1 MTSRFCQTEDG
12 RQFRWPAK
20 KRGARRTCR
29 VAESRESTPA
39 ALLPAPRRRVAML
52 APSIA
57 PRAGVTCTASARGSR
72 ERHSAWRRSGGS
84 DRRARGKQRRD
95 EKAHAGRSRR
105 ASSSAEA
112 PDNEWGANHE
122 EWRVYVRSLTG
133 LTRRAALMA
142 TVGGLSLGPA
152 RADEAES
159 SSVVDASST
168 SDDDAASFGGG
179 SPSVGATSADAPP
192 TAAPADDPWEGSYVK
207 PAMTV
212 PQYMEEVRGYPFA
225 GRRAFVVP
233 FADADAADGFRY
245 PTPRDIFSRLY
256 VLWRLEGLSS
266 HDRARSEQANIE
278 TPPRA
283 VRSRRTA
290 PRRSRRSRLW
300 RSP

>member
-1 MTSRFCQTEDG
+1 
-12 RQFRWPAK
+12 
-20 KRGARRTCR
+20 
-29 VAESRESTPA
+29 
-39 ALLPAPRRRVAML
+39 ML

-168 SDDDAASFGGG
+168 PDDDATSFGGG

-212 PQYMEEVRGYPFA
+212 PQYMEEVRGYPNA

-245 PTPRDIFSRLY
+245 PTRAIFFRDFTFCGDWKLCHHTTALVRSRLT
-256 VLWRLEGLSS
+256 S
-266 HDRARSEQANIE
+266 E

-290 PRRSRRSRLW
+290 PRRSRCSRLW

>member
-1 MTSRFCQTEDG
+1 MTSRVCQTPNM
-12 RQFRWPAK
+12 RQFRPK
-20 KRGARRTCR
+20 GPKSARQTCR

-57 PRAGVTCTASARGSR
+57 PRAGVTCTASARGPRTS
-72 ERHSAWRRSGGS
+72 RHSAWRRSGGS
-84 DRRARGKQRRD
+84 GDPRARGKQRRD
-95 EKAHAGRSRR
+95 EKARVGRSRR

-112 PDNEWGANHE
+112 PDNEWGATHE

-159 SSVVDASST
+159 SYQSVVDASST

-212 PQYMEEVRGYPFA
+212 PQYMEEVRGYPIA

-233 FADADAADGFRY
+233 SADADAADGFRY
-245 PTPRDIFSRLY
+245 PTRAIFFRDFTFCGDWKVI
-256 VLWRLEGLSS
+256 
-266 HDRARSEQANIE
+266 HTTRSFEAG
-278 TPPRA
+278 
-283 VRSRRTA
+283 
-290 PRRSRRSRLW
+290 
-300 RSP
+300 